1 MREVKEVLSDLMVS
15 GVETLGAC
23 VSSTIWNS
31 DCAPPDCQRQG
42 TYIVHSGKCGYNNG
56 SHMWERCHGTA
67 GCPLPPP
74 AAVETHGDSA
84 HHVVQHMA
92 LVMQLP
98 FFACVISALGIGE
111 ALHRVP
117 VFRNLPESFV
127 VVVVAAMLGL
137 VLRLVGHADAWEID
151 NFRPVSA
158 TTMNLVLLPIIIFTS
173 GWAVPFKHMFN
184 NFGYIVVFAVL
195 GTLLSTCAITAMIM
209 MTSSFHCI
217 NSLRAALCTAI
228 LMSATDPV
236 ATLATFAK
244 KKVEPTLNVLVFGES
259 IINDAVA
266 VVLFGVI
273 NHGMEDG
280 HKLDTE
286 SEQEQY
292 FEATW
297 HQHWM
302 QTVAHLLV
310 GSMICGW
317 LVACGLVLAYRALDH
332 WTHSHVSHSFK
343 YIFVLSAGYFV
354 NGIAESLEYS
364 GIIACLF
371 AGITM
376 SIYLRP
382 LMGEKEYKRAG
393 EHLQILAEFG
403 DLTVFIMVGV
413 TTAFLKSAHGVT
425 FGIFLFFFCLIG
437 RAISVAPCAL
447 ICNFCKMLLRQPKL
461 CSFNMSTMMWHAGLR
476 GGIALCLVMQIG
488 DWVENPE
495 ELQHSDKPSRK
506 TVLVTATFLVISL
519 LLVIMG
525 GTTDMMLDKLEI
537 ETGVKEEE
545 VRYDELHAAAH
556 DITSTDTII
565 WKAWKLSHRQV
576 HKVLVGDKVLQ
587 RYIQG
592 SEPFD
597 IEEENE
603 EDTNEQPAGKDME
616 PSSEEVAAAAV
627 VDADTSSA

>member
-1 MREVKEVLSDLMVS
+1 MREMREVLGDLMVS
-15 GVETLGAC
+15 GAEGIAAC
-23 VSSTIWNS
+23 VSTTIWS
-31 DCAPPDCQRQG
+31 SECLPPDCIRHG
-42 TYIVHSGKCGYNNG
+42 TYIVHSGRCGYLNNTEQ
-56 SHMWERCHGTA
+56 MERCHGTP
-67 GCPLPPP
+67 GCPQPPP
-74 AAVETHGDSA
+74 ASVGVHDSA
-84 HHVVQHMA
+84 HHIVQHLAMC
-92 LVMQLP
+92 MQLP
-98 FFACVISALGIGE
+98 FFACILASLGIGE

-117 VFRNLPESFV
+117 IFRNLPESFV
-127 VVVVAAMLGL
+127 VVVVAAMFG
-137 VLRLVGHADAWEID
+137 VILRCVGHTDSWEID

-195 GTLLSTCAITAMIM
+195 GTLVSTCAITGMIM
-209 MTSSFHCI
+209 LTSSFHCI
-217 NSLRAALCTAI
+217 NSLRAAICTAV

-273 NHGMEDG
+273 NHGMQDGQHMSTEDQ
-280 HKLDTE
+280 
-286 SEQEQY
+286 QEQY

-297 HQHWM
+297 HQHVL
-302 QTVAHLLV
+302 QTVAHLLI

-317 LVACGLVLAYRALDH
+317 LISVLLVLAYRALDH
-332 WTHSHVSHSFK
+332 WTHSHISHSFK
-343 YIFVLSAGYFV
+343 IIYVLSAGYFV
-354 NGIAESLEYS
+354 NGIAETFEYS

-371 AGITM
+371 SGLTL

-403 DLTVFIMVGV
+403 DITVFLMVGV
-413 TTAFLKSAHGVT
+413 TTAFLKSTHGVR
-425 FGIFLFFFCLIG
+425 FGTFLFIFCIIG
-437 RAISVAPCAL
+437 RALSVAPCAL
-447 ICNFCKMLLRQPKL
+447 ICNFCKMLLRQPQL
-461 CSFNMSTMMWHAGLR
+461 CSLKTSTMMWHAGLR

-495 ELQHSDKPSRK
+495 DLQNPEKPSRK
-506 TVLVTATFLVISL
+506 TVLVTATFLVITL

-525 GTTDMMLDKLEI
+525 GTTDMMLEKLQI

-545 VRYDELHAAAH
+545 LTYDELHTAACT
-556 DITSTDTII
+556 IEPNDTLFWRV
-565 WKAWKLSHRQV
+565 WKFHHQVVHR
-576 HKVLVGDKVLQ
+576 VLVGDRVLQ

-592 SEPFD
+592 QEPSD
-597 IEEENE
+597 AEDEEVGEHELHNRQPPG
-603 EDTNEQPAGKDME
+603 EQKDMDS
-616 PSSEEVAAAAV
+616 PAEEVEGEAELAK
-627 VDADTSSA
+627 